1 MYTLRGATH
10 VFAYTFYVACTP
22 HVRNVA
28 GYEGANG
35 GKYTSLVHTS
45 LQVLDKSN
53 TPSSGVS
60 KAAKIVKNL
69 MIANGLSLVPDKSWP
84 PFGPLAYRLSYVENS
99 QLEQRFADYDS

>member
-22 HVRNVA
+22 HVRNAA
-28 GYEGANG
+28 GYEGTNG
-35 GKYTSLVHTS
+35 GKYTSLVRSS
-45 LQVLDKSN
+45 LQVLNELN
-53 TPSSGVS
+53 THSTGVS

-84 PFGPLAYRLSYVENS
+84 PFGPLAYRLSHVENS